1 MEKFLIHVEGMTC
14 KACEKSVS
22 TEIKKI
28 SSVKHA
34 FANAKTGE
42 VNVQS
47 SSPVSY
53 ELLKK
58 AVEDAG
64 YRLKDE
70 KPSVFMDWIWL
81 VGVISVVVIAQ
92 MIYQRLL
99 PPQLDSET
107 IALPLVAVYG
117 LITSFHCVS
126 MCGGIALSQSMAK
139 IQGKTP
145 YQSTFLYNFGRIASY
160 TGFGILLGGV
170 GSFFS
175 ISPLMRNLILLAGG
189 VLMLYYGISLM
200 GWVSMPKLIN
210 LMPKVN
216 NKKISERFRPLI
228 VGILNGFMP
237 CASLQMMQ
245 LYALASGSMVS
256 GGLIMLVFALTTAP
270 VLVTIGLLSSKLNLK
285 GSRRVKLVSAT
296 VVVLIGSQMAFR
308 SMSAL
313 EIPLPFINSPS
324 QEEVRLAPVVDGVQ
338 MITLTVDWNG
348 YHLDYT
354 AVQKGIPVMITV
366 NPVSL
371 SGCSNP
377 ITIPTF
383 DIEIDAL
390 TTQLSALFTPDKT
403 GNIRIQCWMN
413 MISTNLKVLDN

>member
-1 MEKFLIHVEGMTC
+1 MEKILIQVEGMTC
-14 KACEKSVS
+14 KACEKNVNA
-22 TEIKKI
+22 EIKKI
-28 SSVKHA
+28 SSVKHV
-34 FANAKTGE
+34 FSNAKTGE
-42 VNVQS
+42 VNIQS
-47 SSPVSY
+47 TSPVSY
-53 ELLKK
+53 VHLKK

-70 KPSVFMDWIWL
+70 KPSVVMDWIWL
-81 VGVISVVVIAQ
+81 TGVVSVVVIAQ
-92 MIYQRLL
+92 LIYQRLL
-99 PPQLDSET
+99 PPQIDTET

-189 VLMLYYGISLM
+189 LLMLYYGISLM
-200 GWVSMPKLIN
+200 GWVSMPKIPSI
-210 LMPKVN
+210 MPKVN
-216 NKKISERFRPLI
+216 NKKISEGFRPLI

-245 LYALASGSMVS
+245 LYALASGSMIS

-285 GSRRVKLVSAT
+285 SSRRVKLVSAA

-313 EIPLPFINSPS
+313 NIPLPFINS
-324 QEEVRLAPVVDGVQ
+324 QENLRLAPVVDGVQ

-348 YHLDYT
+348 YQLDYT
-354 AVQKGIPVMITV
+354 AVQKGIPVQITV

-377 ITIPTF
+377 ITIPAF
-383 DIEIDAL
+383 DIEIDGL
-390 TTQLSALFTPDKT
+390 TTQLSAIFTPDKT

>member
-1 MEKFLIHVEGMTC
+1 MEKILIQVEGMTC
-14 KACEKSVS
+14 KACEKNVN

-28 SSVKHA
+28 SSVKHV
-34 FANAKTGE
+34 FSNAKTGE
-42 VNVQS
+42 VSIQS
-47 SSPVSY
+47 TSPVSY
-53 ELLKK
+53 VHLKK
-58 AVEDAG
+58 AIEEAG

-70 KPSVFMDWIWL
+70 KPSVVMDWIWL
-81 VGVISVVVIAQ
+81 TGVVSVVVIAQ
-92 MIYQRLL
+92 LIYQRLL
-99 PPQLDSET
+99 PPQIDTET

-189 VLMLYYGISLM
+189 LLMLYYGISLM
-200 GWVSMPKLIN
+200 GWVSMPKIPSI
-210 LMPKVN
+210 MPRVN
-216 NKKISERFRPLI
+216 NKKISEGFRPLI

-245 LYALASGSMVS
+245 LYALASGSMIS

-285 GSRRVKLVSAT
+285 SSRRVKLVSAA

-313 EIPLPFINSPS
+313 NIPLPFINS
-324 QEEVRLAPVVDGVQ
+324 QENLRLAPVVDGVQ

-348 YHLDYT
+348 YQLDYT
-354 AVQKGIPVMITV
+354 AVQKGIPVQITV

-377 ITIPTF
+377 ITIPAF
-383 DIEIDAL
+383 DIEIDGL
-390 TTQLSALFTPDKT
+390 STQLSAIFTPVKT
-403 GNIRIQCWMN
+403 GKIRIQCWMN

>member
-1 MEKFLIHVEGMTC
+1 MEKILINVDGMTC
-14 KACEKSVS
+14 KACEKNVN

-28 SSVKHA
+28 NSVKHV
-34 FANAKTGE
+34 FSNAKTGE
-42 VNVQS
+42 VNIQS
-47 SSPVSY
+47 TSPVSY
-53 ELLKK
+53 EHLKK
-58 AVEDAG
+58 AIEDAG
-64 YRLKDE
+64 YRLKDA
-70 KPSVFMDWIWL
+70 KPSVVMDWIWL
-81 VGVISVVVIAQ
+81 TGVVSVVVIAQ

-126 MCGGIALSQSMAK
+126 MCGGIAMSQSMAK
-139 IQGKTP
+139 VQGKTP

-160 TGFGILLGGV
+160 TTFGILLGGV

-175 ISPLMRNLILLAGG
+175 VSPLMRNMILLAGG
-189 VLMLYYGISLM
+189 LLMLYYGISLL
-200 GWVSMPKLIN
+200 GWVSMPKIPSI
-210 LMPKVN
+210 MPKVN
-216 NKKISERFRPLI
+216 NKNISEGLRPLI

-285 GSRRVKLVSAT
+285 SSRRVKLVSAA

-308 SMSAL
+308 SISAL
-313 EIPLPFINSPS
+313 DLPLPFINS
-324 QEEVRLAPVVDGVQ
+324 QENLRLAPVVDGVQ

-348 YHLDYT
+348 YKLDYT
-354 AVQKGIPVMITV
+354 AVQKGIPVQITV

-377 ITIPTF
+377 VTIPAF
-383 DIEIDAL
+383 GIEIDGL
-390 TTQLSALFTPDKT
+390 TTQLSAIFTPNKT

>member
-14 KACEKSVS
+14 KACEKNVN

-28 SSVKHA
+28 EGVKYA
-34 FANAKTGE
+34 FANANTGE
-42 VNVQS
+42 VNIRS
-47 SSPVSY
+47 SSTVSY

-70 KPSVFMDWIWL
+70 KPSVVMDWVWL
-81 VGVISVVVIAQ
+81 VGVIGVVVIAQ

-160 TGFGILLGGV
+160 TVLGILLGGV

-175 ISPLMRNLILLAGG
+175 VSPFVRNLILLAGG
-189 VLMLYYGISLM
+189 ILMLYYGVSLL

-210 LMPKVN
+210 MMPKVN
-216 NKKISERFRPLI
+216 NKKISEGFRPLI

-245 LYALASGSMVS
+245 LYALASGSMIS

-285 GSRRVKLVSAT
+285 SSRRVKLVSAA

-313 EIPLPFINSPS
+313 NVPLPFINR
-324 QEEVRLAPVVDGVQ
+324 QDEVRLAPVVDGVQ

-354 AVQKGIPVMITV
+354 AVKEGIPVMITV

-377 ITIPTF
+377 ITIPMF
-383 DIEIDAL
+383 NIEIDAL
-390 TTQLSALFTPDKT
+390 TDRLSAIFTPDT
-403 GNIRIQCWMN
+403 SGNIRIQCWMN
-413 MISTNLKVLDN
+413 MISTNLKVMDN

>member
-1 MEKFLIHVEGMTC
+1 MEKILIHVEGMTC
-14 KACEKSVS
+14 KACEKNVN
-22 TEIKKI
+22 TEVKKI
-28 SSVKHA
+28 SSVKHV
-34 FANAKTGE
+34 FSNAKTGE
-42 VNVQS
+42 VNIQS
-47 SSPVSY
+47 TSPVSY

-70 KPSVFMDWIWL
+70 KPSIVMDWIWL
-81 VGVISVVVIAQ
+81 TGVVSVVVIAQ
-92 MIYQRLL
+92 LIYQRLL
-99 PPQLDSET
+99 PPQIDTET

-189 VLMLYYGISLM
+189 LLMLYYGISLM
-200 GWVSMPKLIN
+200 GWVAMPKIPSI
-210 LMPKVN
+210 MPKIN
-216 NKKISERFRPLI
+216 NKKVSEGFRPLI

-245 LYALASGSMVS
+245 LYALASGSMIS

-285 GSRRVKLVSAT
+285 SSRRVKLVSAA

-313 EIPLPFINSPS
+313 NIPLPFINS
-324 QEEVRLAPVVDGVQ
+324 QENLRLAPVVDGVQ

-348 YHLDYT
+348 YQLDYT
-354 AVQKGIPVMITV
+354 AVQKGIPVQITV

-377 ITIPTF
+377 ITIPAF
-383 DIEIDAL
+383 DIEIDGL
-390 TTQLSALFTPDKT
+390 TTQLSAIFTPEKT

>member
-1 MEKFLIHVEGMTC
+1 MEKITIHVEGMTC
-14 KACEKSVS
+14 KACEKSVTS
-22 TEIKKI
+22 EIKKI
-28 SSVKHA
+28 ETVRFA

-42 VNVQS
+42 VNIQS
-47 SSPVSY
+47 ASPVSY
-53 ELLKK
+53 VRLKK
-58 AVEDAG
+58 AVEEAG
-64 YRLKDE
+64 YQLKDE
-70 KPSVFMDWIWL
+70 KPSIVMDWIWL
-81 VGVISVVVIAQ
+81 IGVISVVVIAQ

-99 PPQLDSET
+99 PPQLDGQT

-139 IQGKTP
+139 IQGRTP

-160 TGFGILLGGV
+160 TLFGILLGGV

-175 ISPLMRNLILLAGG
+175 ISPLIRNLILLAGG
-189 VLMLYYGISLM
+189 VLMLYYGVSLL
-200 GWVSMPKLIN
+200 GWVSMPN
-210 LMPKVN
+210 LPNIMPKIN
-216 NKKISERFRPLI
+216 NKSISEGVRPLI

-245 LYALASGSMVS
+245 LYALASGSMIS

-285 GSRRVKLVSAT
+285 SSRRVKLVSAA

-313 EIPLPFINSPS
+313 NIPIPFVQQQ
-324 QEEVRLAPVVDGVQ
+324 QELRLAPIVDGVQ
-338 MITLTVDWNG
+338 MVTLTVDWNG

-354 AVQKGIPVMITV
+354 AVQQGIPVRITV

-377 ITIPTF
+377 ITIPAF
-383 DIEIDAL
+383 NIEIDGL
-390 TTQLSALFTPDKT
+390 TSQLSAVFTPTKT

-413 MISTNLKVLDN
+413 MIVTNLKVLAN

>member
-1 MEKFLIHVEGMTC
+1 
-14 KACEKSVS
+14 
-22 TEIKKI
+22 
-28 SSVKHA
+28 
-34 FANAKTGE
+34 
-42 VNVQS
+42 
-47 SSPVSY
+47 
-53 ELLKK
+53 
-58 AVEDAG
+58 
-64 YRLKDE
+64 
-70 KPSVFMDWIWL
+70 
-81 VGVISVVVIAQ
+81 
-92 MIYQRLL
+92 
-99 PPQLDSET
+99 
-107 IALPLVAVYG
+107 
-117 LITSFHCVS
+117 
-126 MCGGIALSQSMAK
+126 MAK

-175 ISPLMRNLILLAGG
+175 ISPLIRNLILLAGG
-189 VLMLYYGISLM
+189 LLMLYYGFSLM
-200 GWVSMPKLIN
+200 GWVAMPKIPSI
-210 LMPKVN
+210 MPKVN
-216 NKKISERFRPLI
+216 NKKISEGFRPLI

-245 LYALASGSMVS
+245 LYALASGSMIS

-285 GSRRVKLVSAT
+285 SSRRVKLVSAA

-308 SMSAL
+308 SISAL
-313 EIPLPFINSPS
+313 NIPLPFISS
-324 QEEVRLAPVVDGVQ
+324 QENLRLAPVVDGVQ

-348 YHLDYT
+348 YQLDYT
-354 AVQKGIPVMITV
+354 AVQKGIPVQITV

-377 ITIPTF
+377 ITIPAF
-383 DIEIDAL
+383 DIEIDGL
-390 TTQLSALFTPDKT
+390 TTQLSAIFTPDKT

>member
-14 KACEKSVS
+14 KACEKNVN

-28 SSVKHA
+28 EGVKYA
-34 FANAKTGE
+34 FANANTGE
-42 VNVQS
+42 VNIQS
-47 SSPVSY
+47 SSTVSY

-70 KPSVFMDWIWL
+70 KPSVVMDWVWL
-81 VGVISVVVIAQ
+81 VGVIGVVVIAQ

-160 TGFGILLGGV
+160 TVLGILLGGV

-175 ISPLMRNLILLAGG
+175 VSPFVRNLILLAGG
-189 VLMLYYGISLM
+189 ILMLYYGVSLL

-210 LMPKVN
+210 MMPKVN
-216 NKKISERFRPLI
+216 NKKISEGFRPLI

-245 LYALASGSMVS
+245 LYALASGSMIS

-285 GSRRVKLVSAT
+285 SSRRVKLVSAA

-313 EIPLPFINSPS
+313 NVPLPFINR

-354 AVQKGIPVMITV
+354 AVKEGIPVMITV

-377 ITIPTF
+377 ITIPMF
-383 DIEIDAL
+383 NIEIDAL
-390 TTQLSALFTPDKT
+390 TDSVVCDIYSRYIRQYPD
-403 GNIRIQCWMN
+403 
-413 MISTNLKVLDN
+413 SVLDEHDFYQFKSYG

>member
-14 KACEKSVS
+14 KACEKNVN

-28 SSVKHA
+28 EGVKYA
-34 FANAKTGE
+34 FANANTGE
-42 VNVQS
+42 VNIQS
-47 SSPVSY
+47 SSTVSY

-70 KPSVFMDWIWL
+70 KPSVVMDWVWL
-81 VGVISVVVIAQ
+81 VCVIGVVVIAQ

-117 LITSFHCVS
+117 MITSFHCVS

-160 TGFGILLGGV
+160 TVLGILLGGV

-175 ISPLMRNLILLAGG
+175 VSPFVRNLILLAGG
-189 VLMLYYGISLM
+189 ILMLYYGVSLM

-216 NKKISERFRPLI
+216 NKKISEGFRPLI

-245 LYALASGSMVS
+245 LYALASGSMIS

-285 GSRRVKLVSAT
+285 SSRRVKLVSAA

-313 EIPLPFINSPS
+313 NVPLPFINR
-324 QEEVRLAPVVDGVQ
+324 QDEVRLAPVVDGVQ

-354 AVQKGIPVMITV
+354 AVKEGIPVMITV

-377 ITIPTF
+377 ITIPMF

>member
-1 MEKFLIHVEGMTC
+1 MEKFVIHVEGMTC
-14 KACEKSVS
+14 KACEKHVT

-28 SSVKHA
+28 SQVQHA
-34 FANAKTGE
+34 FASSKTGE
-42 VNVQS
+42 VNIKS
-47 SSPVSY
+47 TSPVSY
-53 ELLKK
+53 SLLKK

-70 KPSVFMDWIWL
+70 KPSVVMDWIWL
-81 VGVISVVVIAQ
+81 AGVISVVVIAQ

-175 ISPLMRNLILLAGG
+175 ISPMMRNIILLAGG
-189 VLMLYYGISLM
+189 ILMLYYGLSLM
-200 GWVSMPKLIN
+200 GWVTMPQLFNI
-210 LMPKVN
+210 MPKVN
-216 NKKISERFRPLI
+216 NKKISEGFRPLI

-245 LYALASGSMVS
+245 LYALASGSMIS

-285 GSRRVKLVSAT
+285 SSRRVKLVSAA

-313 EIPLPFINSPS
+313 NIPLPFISS
-324 QEEVRLAPVVDGVQ
+324 QEETRLAPIVDGVQ
-338 MITLTVDWNG
+338 IVTLTVDWKG
-348 YHLDYT
+348 YHLDYS
-354 AVQKGIPVMITV
+354 AVQKGIPVQITV

-377 ITIPTF
+377 ITIPKF
-383 DIEIDAL
+383 DVVIDAL
-390 TTQLSALFTPDKT
+390 TTQLSASFTPDKT

-413 MISTNLKVLDN
+413 MISTNLKVVDN

>member
-1 MEKFLIHVEGMTC
+1 MEKILINVEGMTC
-14 KACEKSVS
+14 KACEKNVN

-28 SSVKHA
+28 SSVKHV
-34 FANAKTGE
+34 FSNAKTGE
-42 VNVQS
+42 VNIQS
-47 SSPVSY
+47 TSLVSY
-53 ELLKK
+53 EHLKK

-70 KPSVFMDWIWL
+70 KPSVVMDWIWL
-81 VGVISVVVIAQ
+81 AGVVSVVIIAQ
-92 MIYQRLL
+92 MIYQRIL

-139 IQGKTP
+139 IQGRTP

-160 TGFGILLGGV
+160 TIFGILLGGI

-175 ISPLMRNLILLAGG
+175 VSPLMRNLILLAGG
-189 VLMLYYGISLM
+189 ILMFYYGISLM
-200 GWVSMPKLIN
+200 GWVSMPKLPSI
-210 LMPKVN
+210 MPKVN
-216 NKKISERFRPLI
+216 NKKISEGFRPLI

-285 GSRRVKLVSAT
+285 GSRRVKLVSAA

-308 SMSAL
+308 SISAL
-313 EIPLPFINSPS
+313 DFQLPFINS
-324 QEEVRLAPVVDGVQ
+324 QEDLRLAPVVDGVQ

-348 YHLDYT
+348 YQLDYT
-354 AVQKGIPVMITV
+354 AVQKGIPVQITV

-377 ITIPTF
+377 IMIPVF
-383 DIEIDAL
+383 DIEIDGL
-390 TTQLSALFTPDKT
+390 TTQLSAIFTPDKT
-403 GNIRIQCWMN
+403 GNVRIQCWMN
-413 MISTNLKVLDN
+413 MISTNLRVLDN

>member
-1 MEKFLIHVEGMTC
+1 MERILIHVEGMTC
-14 KACEKSVS
+14 KACEKNVN

-28 SSVKHA
+28 DSVKHA

-42 VNVQS
+42 VNIQS
-47 SSPVSY
+47 TSPVSY
-53 ELLKK
+53 ERLKK

-70 KPSVFMDWIWL
+70 KPSVVMDWIWL
-81 VGVISVVVIAQ
+81 TGVISVVVIAQ
-92 MIYQRLL
+92 LIYQRLL
-99 PPQLDSET
+99 PPQLDSQT

-160 TGFGILLGGV
+160 TTFGILLGGV

-175 ISPLMRNLILLAGG
+175 ISPLTRNLILLTGG
-189 VLMLYYGISLM
+189 ILMLYYGISLM
-200 GWVSMPKLIN
+200 GWVTMPKLPN

-216 NKKISERFRPLI
+216 NKKISEGFRPLI

-245 LYALASGSMVS
+245 LYALASGSMIS

-285 GSRRVKLVSAT
+285 SSRRVKLVSAA

-313 EIPLPFINSPS
+313 NLPLPFINR
-324 QEEVRLAPVVDGVQ
+324 QEDVRLAPIVDGVQ
-338 MITLTVDWNG
+338 MITLTVDWSG
-348 YHLDYT
+348 YRLDYT
-354 AVQKGIPVMITV
+354 AVQKGIPVLITV

-377 ITIPTF
+377 ITIPAF
-383 DIEIDAL
+383 DIEIDGL
-390 TTQLSALFTPDKT
+390 TTQLTALFTPDKT

-413 MISTNLKVLDN
+413 MITTNLKVLDN

>member
-14 KACEKSVS
+14 KACEKNVN

-28 SSVKHA
+28 EGVKYA
-34 FANAKTGE
+34 FANANTGE
-42 VNVQS
+42 VNIQS
-47 SSPVSY
+47 SSTVSY

-70 KPSVFMDWIWL
+70 KPSVVMDWVWL
-81 VGVISVVVIAQ
+81 VGVIGVVVIAQ

-160 TGFGILLGGV
+160 TVLGILLGGV

-175 ISPLMRNLILLAGG
+175 VSPFVRNLILLAGG
-189 VLMLYYGISLM
+189 ILMLYYGVSLL

-210 LMPKVN
+210 MMPKVN
-216 NKKISERFRPLI
+216 NKKISEGFRPLI

-245 LYALASGSMVS
+245 LYALASGSMIS

-285 GSRRVKLVSAT
+285 SSRRVKLVSAA

-313 EIPLPFINSPS
+313 NVPLPFINR
-324 QEEVRLAPVVDGVQ
+324 QDEVRLAPVVDGVQ

-354 AVQKGIPVMITV
+354 AVKEGIPVMITV

-377 ITIPTF
+377 ITIPMF
-383 DIEIDAL
+383 NIEIDAL
-390 TTQLSALFTPDKT
+390 TDQLSAIFTPDT
-403 GNIRIQCWMN
+403 SGNIRIQCWMN
-413 MISTNLKVLDN
+413 MISTNLKVMDN

>member
-14 KACEKSVS
+14 KACEKNVN

-28 SSVKHA
+28 EGVKYA
-34 FANAKTGE
+34 FANANTGE
-42 VNVQS
+42 VNIQS
-47 SSPVSY
+47 TSTVSY

-70 KPSVFMDWIWL
+70 KPSVVMDWVWL
-81 VGVISVVVIAQ
+81 VGVIGVVVIAQ

-139 IQGKTP
+139 FQGKTP

-160 TGFGILLGGV
+160 TVLGILLGGV

-175 ISPLMRNLILLAGG
+175 VSPFVRNLILLAGG
-189 VLMLYYGISLM
+189 ILMLYYGVSLL

-210 LMPKVN
+210 MMPKVN
-216 NKKISERFRPLI
+216 NKKISEGFRPLI

-245 LYALASGSMVS
+245 LYALASGSMIS

-285 GSRRVKLVSAT
+285 SSRRVKLVSAA

-313 EIPLPFINSPS
+313 NVPLPFINR

-348 YHLDYT
+348 YQLDYT

-377 ITIPTF
+377 ITIPMF

>member
-1 MEKFLIHVEGMTC
+1 MEKILIQVEGMTC
-14 KACEKSVS
+14 KACEKNVN

-28 SSVKHA
+28 SSVKHV
-34 FANAKTGE
+34 FSNAKTGE
-42 VNVQS
+42 VSIQS
-47 SSPVSY
+47 TSPVSY
-53 ELLKK
+53 VHLKK
-58 AVEDAG
+58 AIEEAG

-70 KPSVFMDWIWL
+70 KPSVVMDWIWL
-81 VGVISVVVIAQ
+81 TGVVSVVVIAQ
-92 MIYQRLL
+92 LIYQRLL
-99 PPQLDSET
+99 PPQIDTET

-189 VLMLYYGISLM
+189 LLMLYYGISLM
-200 GWVSMPKLIN
+200 GWVSMPKIPSI
-210 LMPKVN
+210 MPKVN
-216 NKKISERFRPLI
+216 NKKISEGFRPLI

-245 LYALASGSMVS
+245 LYALASGSMIS

-285 GSRRVKLVSAT
+285 SSRRVKLVSAA

-313 EIPLPFINSPS
+313 NIPLPFINS
-324 QEEVRLAPVVDGVQ
+324 QENLRLAPVVDGVQ

-348 YHLDYT
+348 YQLDYT
-354 AVQKGIPVMITV
+354 AVQKGIPVQITV

-377 ITIPTF
+377 ITIPAF
-383 DIEIDAL
+383 DIEIDGL
-390 TTQLSALFTPDKT
+390 STQLSAIFTPVKT
-403 GNIRIQCWMN
+403 GKIRIQCWMN

>member
-14 KACEKSVS
+14 KACEKNVN

-28 SSVKHA
+28 EGVKYA
-34 FANAKTGE
+34 FANANTGE
-42 VNVQS
+42 VNIQS
-47 SSPVSY
+47 SSTVSY

-70 KPSVFMDWIWL
+70 KPSVVMDWVWL
-81 VGVISVVVIAQ
+81 VGVIGVVVIAQ

-160 TGFGILLGGV
+160 TVLGILLGGV

-175 ISPLMRNLILLAGG
+175 VSPFVRNLILLAGG
-189 VLMLYYGISLM
+189 ILMLYYGVSLL

-210 LMPKVN
+210 MMPKVN
-216 NKKISERFRPLI
+216 NKKISEGFRPLI
-228 VGILNGFMP
+228 VGIINGFMP

-245 LYALASGSMVS
+245 LYALASGSMIS

-285 GSRRVKLVSAT
+285 SSRRVKLVSAA

-313 EIPLPFINSPS
+313 NVPLPFINR

-348 YHLDYT
+348 YQLDYT

-377 ITIPTF
+377 ITIPMF

>member
-1 MEKFLIHVEGMTC
+1 MEKITVHVEGMTC
-14 KACEKSVS
+14 KACEKSVT

-28 SSVKHA
+28 SHVKHA

-42 VNVQS
+42 VNIQS
-47 SSPVSY
+47 TSPVSY
-53 ELLKK
+53 EKIK
-58 AVEDAG
+58 HAVEEAG
-64 YRLKDE
+64 YQLKDE
-70 KPSVFMDWIWL
+70 KPSVVMDWIWL
-81 VGVISVVVIAQ
+81 AGVIAVVVTAQ
-92 MIYQRLL
+92 TIYQRLL
-99 PPQLDSET
+99 PPQLDAQT

-160 TGFGILLGGV
+160 TIFGMLLGGL

-175 ISPLMRNLILLAGG
+175 ISDFVRNLILLAGG
-189 VLMLYYGISLM
+189 ALMLYYGLSLL
-200 GWVSMPKLIN
+200 GWVSMPKLPNI
-210 LMPKVN
+210 MPKVN
-216 NKKISERFRPLI
+216 NKNISEGFRPLI
-228 VGILNGFMP
+228 VGVLNGFMP

-245 LYALASGSMVS
+245 LYALASGSVIS

-285 GSRRVKLVSAT
+285 SSRRVKLVSAT
-296 VVVLIGSQMAFR
+296 VVLLIGSQMAFR

-313 EIPLPFINSPS
+313 NIPLPFVAKP
-324 QEEVRLAPVVDGVQ
+324 QEVRLAPVVDGVQ
-338 MITLTVDWNG
+338 LITLTVDWNG

-354 AVQKGIPVMITV
+354 AVAKDIPVQITV
-366 NPVSL
+366 DPVSL

-377 ITIPTF
+377 ITIPAF
-383 DIEIDAL
+383 NIEIDGL
-390 TTQLSALFTPDKT
+390 TEQLTAIFTPERT

-413 MISTNLKVLDN
+413 MISTNLLVIDN

>member
-1 MEKFLIHVEGMTC
+1 MEKITIHVEGMTC
-14 KACEKSVS
+14 KACEKSVTS
-22 TEIKKI
+22 EIKKI
-28 SSVKHA
+28 ETVRFA

-42 VNVQS
+42 VNIQS
-47 SSPVSY
+47 ASPVSY
-53 ELLKK
+53 VRLKK
-58 AVEDAG
+58 AVEEAG
-64 YRLKDE
+64 YQLKDE
-70 KPSVFMDWIWL
+70 KPSVVMDWIWL
-81 VGVISVVVIAQ
+81 VGVVSVVVIAQ

-99 PPQLDSET
+99 PPQLDGQT

-139 IQGKTP
+139 IQGRTP

-160 TGFGILLGGV
+160 TLFGILLGGV

-175 ISPLMRNLILLAGG
+175 ISPLIRNLILLAGG
-189 VLMLYYGISLM
+189 VLMLYYGVSLL
-200 GWVSMPKLIN
+200 GWVSMPN
-210 LMPKVN
+210 LPNIMPKIN
-216 NKKISERFRPLI
+216 NKSISEGVRPLI

-245 LYALASGSMVS
+245 LYALASGSMIS

-285 GSRRVKLVSAT
+285 SSRRVKLVSAA

-313 EIPLPFINSPS
+313 NIPIPFVQQQ
-324 QEEVRLAPVVDGVQ
+324 QELRLAPIVDGVQ
-338 MITLTVDWNG
+338 MVTLTVDWNG

-354 AVQKGIPVMITV
+354 AVQQGIPVRITV

-377 ITIPTF
+377 ITIPAF
-383 DIEIDAL
+383 NIEIDGL
-390 TTQLSALFTPDKT
+390 TSQLSAVFTPTKT

-413 MISTNLKVLDN
+413 MIVTNLKVLAN

>member
-1 MEKFLIHVEGMTC
+1 MERVLIIVEGMTC
-14 KACEKSVS
+14 KACEKNVN
-22 TEIKKI
+22 TEIKRI
-28 SSVKHA
+28 EGVKYA

-42 VNVQS
+42 VNIQS
-47 SSPVSY
+47 TSPLSY
-53 ELLKK
+53 EHLKK

-70 KPSVFMDWIWL
+70 KPSVVMDWIWL
-81 VGVISVVVIAQ
+81 AGVISVVVIAQ

-99 PPQLDSET
+99 PPQLDSQT

-139 IQGKTP
+139 IQGRTP

-160 TGFGILLGGV
+160 TTFGILLGGV

-175 ISPLMRNLILLAGG
+175 ISPLVRNLILLTGG
-189 VLMLYYGISLM
+189 ILMLYYGISLM
-200 GWVSMPKLIN
+200 GWVTMPKLPN

-216 NKKISERFRPLI
+216 NKKINEGFRPLI

-245 LYALASGSMVS
+245 LYALASGSMIS

-285 GSRRVKLVSAT
+285 SSRRVKLVSAA

-313 EIPLPFINSPS
+313 NLPLPFINR
-324 QEEVRLAPVVDGVQ
+324 QEDVRLAPIVDGVQ
-338 MITLTVDWNG
+338 MITLTVDWSG
-348 YHLDYT
+348 YTLDYT
-354 AVQKGIPVMITV
+354 AVQKGIPVLITV

-377 ITIPTF
+377 ITIPAF
-383 DIEIDAL
+383 DIEIDGL
-390 TTQLSALFTPDKT
+390 TTQLTALFTPDKT

-413 MISTNLKVLDN
+413 MITTNLKVLDN

>member
-14 KACEKSVS
+14 KACEKNVN

-28 SSVKHA
+28 EGVKYA
-34 FANAKTGE
+34 FANANTGE
-42 VNVQS
+42 VNIQS
-47 SSPVSY
+47 SSTVSY

-70 KPSVFMDWIWL
+70 KPSVVMDWVWL
-81 VGVISVVVIAQ
+81 VGVIGVVVIAQ

-160 TGFGILLGGV
+160 TVLGILLGGV

-175 ISPLMRNLILLAGG
+175 VSPFVRNLILLAGG
-189 VLMLYYGISLM
+189 ILMLYYGVSLL

-210 LMPKVN
+210 MMPKVN
-216 NKKISERFRPLI
+216 NKKISEGFRPLI

-245 LYALASGSMVS
+245 LYALASGSMIS

-285 GSRRVKLVSAT
+285 SSRRVKLVSAA

-313 EIPLPFINSPS
+313 NVPLPFINR

-354 AVQKGIPVMITV
+354 AVKEGIPVMITV

-377 ITIPTF
+377 ITIPMF
-383 DIEIDAL
+383 NIEIDAL
-390 TTQLSALFTPDKT
+390 TDQLSAIFTPDT
-403 GNIRIQCWMN
+403 SGNIRIQCWMN
-413 MISTNLKVLDN
+413 MISTNLKVMDN

>member
-14 KACEKSVS
+14 KACEKNVN

-28 SSVKHA
+28 EGVKYA
-34 FANAKTGE
+34 FANANTGE
-42 VNVQS
+42 VNIQS
-47 SSPVSY
+47 SSTVSY

-70 KPSVFMDWIWL
+70 KPSVVMDWVWL
-81 VGVISVVVIAQ
+81 VGVIGVVVIAQ

-145 YQSTFLYNFGRIASY
+145 YQSTFLYNLGRIASY
-160 TGFGILLGGV
+160 TVLGILLGGV

-175 ISPLMRNLILLAGG
+175 VSPFVRNLILLAGG
-189 VLMLYYGISLM
+189 ILMLYYGVSLM

-216 NKKISERFRPLI
+216 NKKISEGFRPLI

-245 LYALASGSMVS
+245 LYALASGSMIS

-285 GSRRVKLVSAT
+285 SSRRVKLVSAA

-313 EIPLPFINSPS
+313 NVPLPFINR
-324 QEEVRLAPVVDGVQ
+324 QDEVRLAPVVDGVQ

-354 AVQKGIPVMITV
+354 AVKEGIPVMITV

-377 ITIPTF
+377 ITIPMF
-383 DIEIDAL
+383 NIEIDAL
-390 TTQLSALFTPDKT
+390 TDQLSAIFTPDT
-403 GNIRIQCWMN
+403 SGNIRIQCWMN

>member
-1 MEKFLIHVEGMTC
+1 MEKILIQVEGMTC
-14 KACEKSVS
+14 KACEKNVN

-28 SSVKHA
+28 ESVKHA

-42 VNVQS
+42 VNIQS
-47 SSPVSY
+47 TSPVSY
-53 ELLKK
+53 EHLKK

-70 KPSVFMDWIWL
+70 KPSVVMDWIWL
-81 VGVISVVVIAQ
+81 AGVISVVVIAQ

-99 PPQLDSET
+99 PPQLDSQT

-160 TGFGILLGGV
+160 TTFGILLGGV

-175 ISPLMRNLILLAGG
+175 ISPLVRNLILLTGG
-189 VLMLYYGISLM
+189 ILMLYYGISLM
-200 GWVSMPKLIN
+200 GWVTMPKLPNI
-210 LMPKVN
+210 MPKVN
-216 NKKISERFRPLI
+216 NKKISESFRPLI

-245 LYALASGSMVS
+245 LYALASGSMIS

-285 GSRRVKLVSAT
+285 SSRRVKLVSAA

-313 EIPLPFINSPS
+313 NLPLPFINQ
-324 QEEVRLAPVVDGVQ
+324 QEDVRLAPIVDGVQ

-348 YHLDYT
+348 YRLDYS
-354 AVQKGIPVMITV
+354 AVQKGIPVLITV

-377 ITIPTF
+377 ITIPAF
-383 DIEIDAL
+383 DIEIDGL
-390 TTQLSALFTPDKT
+390 TTQLTALFTPDKT

>member
-1 MEKFLIHVEGMTC
+1 MEKILIHVEGMTC
-14 KACEKSVS
+14 KACEKNVN

-28 SSVKHA
+28 SSVKQV
-34 FANAKTGE
+34 FSNAKTGE
-42 VNVQS
+42 VNIQS
-47 SSPVSY
+47 TSPVSY
-53 ELLKK
+53 DFLKK
-58 AVEDAG
+58 AIEDAG

-70 KPSVFMDWIWL
+70 KPSVVMDWIWL
-81 VGVISVVVIAQ
+81 TGVVSVVVIAQ
-92 MIYQRLL
+92 LIYQRLL
-99 PPQLDSET
+99 PPQIDTET

-175 ISPLMRNLILLAGG
+175 ISPLIRNLILLAGG
-189 VLMLYYGISLM
+189 LLMLYYGFSLM
-200 GWVSMPKLIN
+200 GWVAMPKIPSI
-210 LMPKVN
+210 MPKVN
-216 NKKISERFRPLI
+216 NKKISEGFRPLI

-245 LYALASGSMVS
+245 LYALASGSMIS

-285 GSRRVKLVSAT
+285 SSRRVKLVSAA

-308 SMSAL
+308 SISAL
-313 EIPLPFINSPS
+313 NIPLPFISS
-324 QEEVRLAPVVDGVQ
+324 QENLRLAPVVDGVQ

-348 YHLDYT
+348 YQLDYT
-354 AVQKGIPVMITV
+354 AVQKGIPVQITV

-377 ITIPTF
+377 ITIPAF
-383 DIEIDAL
+383 DIEIDGL
-390 TTQLSALFTPDKT
+390 TTQLSAIFTPDKT

>member
-14 KACEKSVS
+14 KACEKNVN

-28 SSVKHA
+28 EGVKYA
-34 FANAKTGE
+34 FANANTGE
-42 VNVQS
+42 VNIRS
-47 SSPVSY
+47 SSTVSY

-70 KPSVFMDWIWL
+70 KPSVVMDWVWL
-81 VGVISVVVIAQ
+81 VGVIGVVVIAQ

-160 TGFGILLGGV
+160 TVLGILLGGV

-175 ISPLMRNLILLAGG
+175 VSPFVRNLILLAGG
-189 VLMLYYGISLM
+189 ILMLYYGVSLL

-210 LMPKVN
+210 MMPKVN
-216 NKKISERFRPLI
+216 NKKISEGFRPLI

-245 LYALASGSMVS
+245 LYALASGSMIS

-285 GSRRVKLVSAT
+285 SSRRVKLVSAA

-313 EIPLPFINSPS
+313 NVPLPFINR

-354 AVQKGIPVMITV
+354 AVKEGIPVMITV

-377 ITIPTF
+377 ITIPMF
-383 DIEIDAL
+383 NIEIDAL
-390 TTQLSALFTPDKT
+390 TDQLSAIFTPDT
-403 GNIRIQCWMN
+403 SGNIRIQCWMN
-413 MISTNLKVLDN
+413 MISTNLKVMDN

>member
-1 MEKFLIHVEGMTC
+1 MEKILIHVEGMTC
-14 KACEKSVS
+14 KACEKNVN

-28 SSVKHA
+28 SSVKHV
-34 FANAKTGE
+34 FSNAKTGE
-42 VNVQS
+42 VNIQS
-47 SSPVSY
+47 ASPVSY
-53 ELLKK
+53 EFLKK

-70 KPSVFMDWIWL
+70 KPSVVMDWIWL
-81 VGVISVVVIAQ
+81 TGVVSVVVIAQ
-92 MIYQRLL
+92 LIYQRLL
-99 PPQLDSET
+99 PPQIDTET

-189 VLMLYYGISLM
+189 LLMLYYGISLM
-200 GWVSMPKLIN
+200 GWVAMPKIPSI
-210 LMPKVN
+210 MPKIN
-216 NKKISERFRPLI
+216 NKKVSEGFRPLI

-245 LYALASGSMVS
+245 LYALASGSMIS

-285 GSRRVKLVSAT
+285 SSRRVKLVSAA

-308 SMSAL
+308 SISAL
-313 EIPLPFINSPS
+313 NIPLPFINS
-324 QEEVRLAPVVDGVQ
+324 QENLRLAPVVDGVQ

-348 YHLDYT
+348 YQLDYT
-354 AVQKGIPVMITV
+354 AVQKGIPVQITV

-377 ITIPTF
+377 ITIPAF
-383 DIEIDAL
+383 DIEIDGL
-390 TTQLSALFTPDKT
+390 TTQLSAIFTPEKT

>member
-14 KACEKSVS
+14 KACEKNVN

-28 SSVKHA
+28 EGVKYA
-34 FANAKTGE
+34 FANANTGE
-42 VNVQS
+42 VNIRS
-47 SSPVSY
+47 SSTVSY

-70 KPSVFMDWIWL
+70 KPSVVMDWVWL
-81 VGVISVVVIAQ
+81 VGVIGVVVIAQ

-160 TGFGILLGGV
+160 TVLGILLGGV

-175 ISPLMRNLILLAGG
+175 VSPFVRNLILLAGG
-189 VLMLYYGISLM
+189 ILMLYYGVSLM

-216 NKKISERFRPLI
+216 NKKISEGFRPLI

-245 LYALASGSMVS
+245 LYALASGSMIS

-285 GSRRVKLVSAT
+285 SSRRVKLVSAA

-313 EIPLPFINSPS
+313 NVPLPFINR
-324 QEEVRLAPVVDGVQ
+324 QDEVRLAPVVDGVQ

-354 AVQKGIPVMITV
+354 AVKEGIPVMITV

-377 ITIPTF
+377 ITIPMF
-383 DIEIDAL
+383 NIEIDAL
-390 TTQLSALFTPDKT
+390 TDQLSAIFTPDT
-403 GNIRIQCWMN
+403 SGNIRIQCWMN
-413 MISTNLKVLDN
+413 MISTNLKVMDN

>member
-1 MEKFLIHVEGMTC
+1 MEKILIQVEGMTC
-14 KACEKSVS
+14 KACEKNVN

-28 SSVKHA
+28 ESVKHA

-42 VNVQS
+42 VNIQS
-47 SSPVSY
+47 TSPVSY
-53 ELLKK
+53 EHLKK

-70 KPSVFMDWIWL
+70 KPSVVMDWIWL
-81 VGVISVVVIAQ
+81 AGVISVVVIAQ

-99 PPQLDSET
+99 PPQLDSQT

-160 TGFGILLGGV
+160 TTFGILLGGV

-175 ISPLMRNLILLAGG
+175 ISPLVRNLILLTGG
-189 VLMLYYGISLM
+189 ILMLYYGISLM
-200 GWVSMPKLIN
+200 GWVTMPKLPNI
-210 LMPKVN
+210 MPKVN
-216 NKKISERFRPLI
+216 NKKISESFRPLI

-245 LYALASGSMVS
+245 LYALASGSMIS

-285 GSRRVKLVSAT
+285 SSRRVKLVSAA

-313 EIPLPFINSPS
+313 NLPLPFINQ
-324 QEEVRLAPVVDGVQ
+324 QEDVRLAPIVDGVQ

-348 YHLDYT
+348 YSLDYS
-354 AVQKGIPVMITV
+354 AVQKGIPVLITV

-377 ITIPTF
+377 ITIPAF
-383 DIEIDAL
+383 DIEIDGL
-390 TTQLSALFTPDKT
+390 TTQLTALFTPDKT

>member
-1 MEKFLIHVEGMTC
+1 MEKILIHVEGMTC
-14 KACEKSVS
+14 KACEKNVNS
-22 TEIKKI
+22 EIKKI
-28 SSVKHA
+28 SSVKHV
-34 FANAKTGE
+34 FSNAKTGE
-42 VNVQS
+42 VNIQS
-47 SSPVSY
+47 TSPVSY
-53 ELLKK
+53 EFLKK

-70 KPSVFMDWIWL
+70 KPSVVMDWIWL
-81 VGVISVVVIAQ
+81 TGVVSVVVIAQ
-92 MIYQRLL
+92 LIYQRLL
-99 PPQLDSET
+99 PPQIDTET

-139 IQGKTP
+139 IQGRTT

-189 VLMLYYGISLM
+189 LLMLYYGISLM
-200 GWVSMPKLIN
+200 GWVAMPKIPSI
-210 LMPKVN
+210 MPKIN
-216 NKKISERFRPLI
+216 NKKISEGFRPLI

-245 LYALASGSMVS
+245 LYALASGSMIS

-285 GSRRVKLVSAT
+285 SSRRVKLVSAA

-308 SMSAL
+308 SISAL
-313 EIPLPFINSPS
+313 NIPLPFINS
-324 QEEVRLAPVVDGVQ
+324 QENLRLAPVVDGVQ

-348 YHLDYT
+348 YQLDYT
-354 AVQKGIPVMITV
+354 AVQKGIPVQITV

-377 ITIPTF
+377 ITIPAF
-383 DIEIDAL
+383 DIEIDGL
-390 TTQLSALFTPDKT
+390 TTQLSAIFTPDKT

>member
-1 MEKFLIHVEGMTC
+1 MERIIIHVDGMTC
-14 KACEKSVS
+14 KACEKNVG

-28 SSVKHA
+28 NGVKHA

-42 VNVQS
+42 VNIQS
-47 SSPVSY
+47 ILPVSY
-53 ELLKK
+53 DHLKK

-70 KPSVFMDWIWL
+70 KPSVVMDWIWL
-81 VGVISVVVIAQ
+81 TGVISVVVIAQ
-92 MIYQRLL
+92 LIYQRLL
-99 PPQLDSET
+99 PPQLDSQT

-175 ISPLMRNLILLAGG
+175 ISPLVRNLILLAGG
-189 VLMLYYGISLM
+189 ILMLYYGISLM
-200 GWVSMPKLIN
+200 GWVTMPKLPSI
-210 LMPKVN
+210 MPKVN
-216 NKKISERFRPLI
+216 NKKIGEGFRPLI

-245 LYALASGSMVS
+245 LYALASGSMIS

-285 GSRRVKLVSAT
+285 SSRRVKLVSAA

-313 EIPLPFINSPS
+313 NIPLPFIG
-324 QEEVRLAPVVDGVQ
+324 QQQEVRLAPVVGGVQ
-338 MITLTVDWNG
+338 MITLTVDWTG

-354 AVQKGIPVMITV
+354 AVQKGIPVLFTV

-377 ITIPTF
+377 ITIPAF
-383 DIEIDAL
+383 DIEIDGL
-390 TTQLSALFTPDKT
+390 TTQLSAVFTPDKT

>member
-1 MEKFLIHVEGMTC
+1 MEKFLLHVEGMTC
-14 KACEKSVS
+14 KACEKNVN

-28 SSVKHA
+28 EGVKYA
-34 FANAKTGE
+34 FANANTGE
-42 VNVQS
+42 VNIQS
-47 SSPVSY
+47 TSTVSY

-70 KPSVFMDWIWL
+70 KPSVVMDWVWL
-81 VGVISVVVIAQ
+81 VGVIGVVVIAQ

-160 TGFGILLGGV
+160 TVLGILLGGV

-175 ISPLMRNLILLAGG
+175 VSPFVRNLILLAGG
-189 VLMLYYGISLM
+189 ILMLYYGVSLL

-210 LMPKVN
+210 MMPKVN
-216 NKKISERFRPLI
+216 NKKISEGFRPLI

-245 LYALASGSMVS
+245 LYALASGSMIS

-285 GSRRVKLVSAT
+285 SSRRVKLVSAA

-313 EIPLPFINSPS
+313 NVPLPFINR

-354 AVQKGIPVMITV
+354 AVKEGIPVMITV

-377 ITIPTF
+377 ITIPMF
-383 DIEIDAL
+383 NIEIDAL
-390 TTQLSALFTPDKT
+390 TDQLSAIFTPDT
-403 GNIRIQCWMN
+403 SGNIRIQCWMN
-413 MISTNLKVLDN
+413 MISTNLKVMDN

>member
-14 KACEKSVS
+14 KACEKNVN

-28 SSVKHA
+28 EGVKYA
-34 FANAKTGE
+34 FANANTGE
-42 VNVQS
+42 VNIQS
-47 SSPVSY
+47 SSTVSY

-70 KPSVFMDWIWL
+70 KPSVVMDWVWL
-81 VGVISVVVIAQ
+81 VCVIGVVVIAQ

-117 LITSFHCVS
+117 MITSFHCVS

-160 TGFGILLGGV
+160 TVLGILLGGA

-175 ISPLMRNLILLAGG
+175 VSPFVRNLILLAGG
-189 VLMLYYGISLM
+189 ILMLYYGVSLM

-216 NKKISERFRPLI
+216 NKKISEGFRPLI

-245 LYALASGSMVS
+245 LYALASGSMIS

-285 GSRRVKLVSAT
+285 SSRRVKLVSAA

-313 EIPLPFINSPS
+313 NVPLPFINR
-324 QEEVRLAPVVDGVQ
+324 QDEVRLAPVVDGVQ

-354 AVQKGIPVMITV
+354 AVKEGIPVMITV

-377 ITIPTF
+377 ITIPMF

>member
-14 KACEKSVS
+14 KACEKNVN

-28 SSVKHA
+28 EGVKYA
-34 FANAKTGE
+34 FANANTGE
-42 VNVQS
+42 VNIQS
-47 SSPVSY
+47 SSTVSY

-70 KPSVFMDWIWL
+70 KPSVVMDWVWL
-81 VGVISVVVIAQ
+81 VGVIGVVVIAQ

-160 TGFGILLGGV
+160 TVLGILLGGV

-175 ISPLMRNLILLAGG
+175 VSPFVRNLILLAGG
-189 VLMLYYGISLM
+189 ILMLYYGVSLM

-216 NKKISERFRPLI
+216 NKKISEGFRPLI

-245 LYALASGSMVS
+245 LYALASGSMIS

-285 GSRRVKLVSAT
+285 SSRRVKLVSAA

-313 EIPLPFINSPS
+313 NVPLPFINR
-324 QEEVRLAPVVDGVQ
+324 QDEVRLAPVVDGVQ

-354 AVQKGIPVMITV
+354 AVKEGIPVMITV

-377 ITIPTF
+377 ITIPMF
-383 DIEIDAL
+383 NIEIDAL
-390 TTQLSALFTPDKT
+390 TDQLSAIFTPDT
-403 GNIRIQCWMN
+403 SGNIRIQCWMN
-413 MISTNLKVLDN
+413 MISTNLKVMDN

>member
-1 MEKFLIHVEGMTC
+1 MEKFVIHVEGMTC
-14 KACEKSVS
+14 KACEKHVT

-28 SSVKHA
+28 SQVQHA
-34 FANAKTGE
+34 FASSKTGE
-42 VNVQS
+42 VNIKS
-47 SSPVSY
+47 TSPVSY
-53 ELLKK
+53 SLLKK

-70 KPSVFMDWIWL
+70 KPSVVMDWIWL
-81 VGVISVVVIAQ
+81 AGVISVVVIAQ
-92 MIYQRLL
+92 LIYQRLL

-175 ISPLMRNLILLAGG
+175 ISPMMRNIILLAGG
-189 VLMLYYGISLM
+189 ILMLYYGLSLM
-200 GWVSMPKLIN
+200 GWVTMPQLFNI
-210 LMPKVN
+210 MPKVN
-216 NKKISERFRPLI
+216 NKKISEGFRPLI

-245 LYALASGSMVS
+245 LYALASGSMIS

-285 GSRRVKLVSAT
+285 SSRRVKLVSAA

-313 EIPLPFINSPS
+313 NIPLPFISP
-324 QEEVRLAPVVDGVQ
+324 QEETRLAPIVDGVQ
-338 MITLTVDWNG
+338 IVTLTVDWKG
-348 YHLDYT
+348 YHLDYS
-354 AVQKGIPVMITV
+354 AVQKGIPVQITV

-377 ITIPTF
+377 ITIPKF
-383 DIEIDAL
+383 DVVIDAL
-390 TTQLSALFTPDKT
+390 TTQLSASFTPDKT

-413 MISTNLKVLDN
+413 MISTNLKVVDN

>member
-1 MEKFLIHVEGMTC
+1 MEKILIQVEGMTC
-14 KACEKSVS
+14 KACEKNVNA
-22 TEIKKI
+22 EIKKI
-28 SSVKHA
+28 SSVKHV
-34 FANAKTGE
+34 FSNAKTGE
-42 VNVQS
+42 VSIQS
-47 SSPVSY
+47 TSPVSY
-53 ELLKK
+53 VHLKK
-58 AVEDAG
+58 AIEEAG

-70 KPSVFMDWIWL
+70 KPSVVMDWIWL
-81 VGVISVVVIAQ
+81 TGVVSVVVIAQ
-92 MIYQRLL
+92 LIYQRLL
-99 PPQLDSET
+99 PPQIDTET

-175 ISPLMRNLILLAGG
+175 ISPLMRNLILLTGG
-189 VLMLYYGISLM
+189 LLMLYYGISLM
-200 GWVSMPKLIN
+200 GWVSMPKIPSI
-210 LMPKVN
+210 MPKVN
-216 NKKISERFRPLI
+216 NKKISEGFRPLI

-245 LYALASGSMVS
+245 LYALASGSMIS

-285 GSRRVKLVSAT
+285 SSRRVKLVSAA

-313 EIPLPFINSPS
+313 NIPLPFINS
-324 QEEVRLAPVVDGVQ
+324 QENSRLAPVVDGVQ

-348 YHLDYT
+348 YQLDYT
-354 AVQKGIPVMITV
+354 AVQKGIPVQITV

-377 ITIPTF
+377 ITIPAF
-383 DIEIDAL
+383 DIEIDGL
-390 TTQLSALFTPDKT
+390 STQLSAIFTPVKT
-403 GNIRIQCWMN
+403 GKIRIQCWMN

>member
-1 MEKFLIHVEGMTC
+1 MERILIHVEGMTC
-14 KACEKSVS
+14 KACEKNVN
-22 TEIKKI
+22 TEINKI
-28 SSVKHA
+28 SSVKHV
-34 FANAKTGE
+34 FSNAKTGE
-42 VNVQS
+42 VNIQS
-47 SSPVSY
+47 TSPVSY
-53 ELLKK
+53 EHLKK

-70 KPSVFMDWIWL
+70 KPSVVMDWIWL
-81 VGVISVVVIAQ
+81 TGVISVVIIAQ

-99 PPQLDSET
+99 PPQLDSQT

-160 TGFGILLGGV
+160 TTFGILLGGL

-175 ISPLMRNLILLAGG
+175 VSQLVRNLILLTGG
-189 VLMLYYGISLM
+189 ILMLYYGISLM
-200 GWVSMPKLIN
+200 GWVTMPKLPN

-216 NKKISERFRPLI
+216 NKKISEGFRPLI

-245 LYALASGSMVS
+245 LYALASGSMIS

-285 GSRRVKLVSAT
+285 SSRRVKLVSAA
-296 VVVLIGSQMAFR
+296 VVVLIGSQMAVR

-313 EIPLPFINSPS
+313 NIPLPFIDR
-324 QEEVRLAPVVDGVQ
+324 QEDVRLAPVVGGVQ
-338 MITLTVDWNG
+338 MITLTVDWTG

-354 AVQKGIPVMITV
+354 AVQKGIPVLIIV

-377 ITIPTF
+377 ITIPEF
-383 DIEIDAL
+383 DIEIDGL
-390 TTQLSALFTPDKT
+390 TTQLSAVFTPDKT

>member
-1 MEKFLIHVEGMTC
+1 MEKILIRVEGMTC
-14 KACEKSVS
+14 KACEKNVN
-22 TEIKKI
+22 TEVKKI
-28 SSVKHA
+28 SSVKHV
-34 FANAKTGE
+34 FSNAKTGE
-42 VNVQS
+42 VNIQS
-47 SSPVSY
+47 TSPVSY

-70 KPSVFMDWIWL
+70 KPSVVMDWIWL
-81 VGVISVVVIAQ
+81 TGVVSVVVIAQ
-92 MIYQRLL
+92 LIYQRLL
-99 PPQLDSET
+99 PPQIDTET

-189 VLMLYYGISLM
+189 LLMLYYGISLM
-200 GWVSMPKLIN
+200 GWVAMPKIPSI
-210 LMPKVN
+210 MPKIN
-216 NKKISERFRPLI
+216 NKKVSEGFRPLI

-245 LYALASGSMVS
+245 LYALASGSMIS

-285 GSRRVKLVSAT
+285 SSRRVKLVSAA

-313 EIPLPFINSPS
+313 NIPLPFINS
-324 QEEVRLAPVVDGVQ
+324 QENLRLAPVVDGVQ

-348 YHLDYT
+348 YQLDYT
-354 AVQKGIPVMITV
+354 AVQKGIPVQITV

-377 ITIPTF
+377 ITIPAF
-383 DIEIDAL
+383 DIEIDGL
-390 TTQLSALFTPDKT
+390 TTQLSAIFTPEKT

>member
-14 KACEKSVS
+14 KACEKNVN

-28 SSVKHA
+28 GSVEHA

-42 VNVQS
+42 INIQS
-47 SSPVSY
+47 TSPVSY

-58 AVEDAG
+58 AIEDAG

-70 KPSVFMDWIWL
+70 KPSVVMDWIWL
-81 VGVISVVVIAQ
+81 TGVIGVVVIAQ
-92 MIYQRLL
+92 LIYQRLL

-175 ISPLMRNLILLAGG
+175 ISPLVRNLILLAGG
-189 VLMLYYGISLM
+189 ILMLYYGLSLM
-200 GWVSMPKLIN
+200 GWVAMPKLIN
-210 LMPKVN
+210 MMPKVN
-216 NKKISERFRPLI
+216 NKKISEGVRPLI

-245 LYALASGSMVS
+245 LYALASGSMIS

-285 GSRRVKLVSAT
+285 SSRRIKLVSAA

-308 SMSAL
+308 SISAL
-313 EIPLPFINSPS
+313 NFPIPFVSKPS
-324 QEEVRLAPVVDGVQ
+324 EETIRIAPVVGGVQ
-338 MITLTVDWNG
+338 MITLTVDWTG

-354 AVQKGIPVMITV
+354 AVTKGIPVLITV

-377 ITIPTF
+377 ITIPAF

-390 TTQLSALFTPDKT
+390 STQLSAIFTPDKT